1 MKNRLILLKIISL
14 DFGTLL
20 CYNKNM
26 LIPIPETLK
35 NFASKLSR
43 PLYVVG
49 GYVRNFLIAEYISG
63 DIDLTAPI
71 LLEDM
76 VREIDK
82 EGFAVL
88 KKNDLT
94 GTIVFTD
101 GKITYEYTAFRT
113 ESYKNDGFH
122 TPVSVDFTEDIYK
135 DALRRD
141 FTCNAVY
148 YDILRDEIIDPT
160 GKGLNDIKEKRLA
173 CVRDANLTFSED
185 GLRLLRLAR
194 FSAELNFSID
204 KNTLNGAKDNAKR
217 VLALTGVKVFSELK
231 RILVADTIYPFS
243 NKQGHYDALKIL
255 DEIGVLEEI
264 LPEITLGR
272 GMRQR
277 RNFHKHDVLEHT
289 LRCVLYSDSTVRLS
303 ALLHDVGK
311 PVCMM
316 TSGDYFNH
324 HKVGEILAQ
333 RILLRFGAP
342 KSTVTEV
349 CRLVRFHMKN
359 ADYREE
365 KKVQTRKFVIDNND
379 IFDKLLCLKQA
390 DFMAGAE
397 KMEIAPSVKAWQMVY
412 ADMIK
417 EKVPFSKREL
427 KISSADLQSIGIT
440 GKLLGEVIGALFLF
454 AIEHPNQNEKEI
466 LLERAKAFIK
476 ENKK

>member
-289 LRCVLYSDSTVRLS
+289 LKTVLYADKSIRLH
-303 ALLHDVGK
+303 ALFHDIGK
-311 PVCMM
+311 PYAYK
-316 TSGDYFNH
+316 TYGKFASHALD
-324 HKVGEILAQ
+324 GEIIARETLN
-333 RILLRFGAP
+333 RLKAP
-342 KSTVTEV
+342 VKTVEEV
-349 CRLVRFHMKN
+349 CLLTALHMVDFDLKMKRN
-359 ADYREE
+359 
-365 KKVQTRKFVIDNND
+365 KVKLFIARYHGV
-379 IFDKLLCLKQA
+379 FDKLLLLKQA
-390 DFMAGAE
+390 DFSACKGDLSTAPTVTKWQEIYNEMIATNTPFTLKDLRINGNDLKKAGFRGE
-397 KMEIAPSVKAWQMVY
+397 K
-412 ADMIK
+412 IK
-417 EKVPFSKREL
+417 IILEQILTECIIFPERNEREWLLKSLKRR
-427 KISSADLQSIGIT
+427 KND
-440 GKLLGEVIGALFLF
+440 
-454 AIEHPNQNEKEI
+454 
-466 LLERAKAFIK
+466 
-476 ENKK
+476 